1 MSNDDQLKVR
11 QTVSKKKSFKELT
24 IVRDIIFWI
33 DFVGEG
39 QNENAIFARPF
50 NEKEAFPQKLTIK
63 KYNIKNNFHGYGG
76 KSYKCIY
83 LKNNFYLIW
92 IDQIT
97 NAVWFQIFKEVAS
110 NYRIQKRYLDSVQ
123 EPRQLSK
130 SIDGNFDSSF
140 VISQKNFLYGICE
153 INNRDYLF
161 SLNLKKTKQDI
172 YRIKKF
178 KNFAGE
184 LSSNSSASLL
194 SWVEWDSPY
203 MPWEKNDLCFAQIDL
218 DGDIKKI
225 TKFSNNLINAKKNVS
240 FFQPYWISET
250 LLVCSEDSSGWWN
263 LLFLDVSEIENI
275 GIKKRVERNLIEYG
289 VPQWVSGITF
299 FSGSIKNLF
308 CIAKKDDGLIVEQ
321 YKDLVLVKEFSTPFT
336 SISDFSVFGKKVLLK
351 GNGSD
356 FLGIVFEI
364 DFAKKILSNFSEPI
378 FVHLIKD
385 CSKPETFWFNGFEDQ
400 STHSFLYKPLVEN
413 FRKPPLLVRAHSGPT
428 SCFDGSYNS
437 EVQYWTSKGFFVAE
451 VNYGGSSG
459 FGKAYRERLNYKW
472 GIVDSYDCKALVL
485 ELIKSNQVDSE
496 EVVIF
501 GNSAGGFTALNCL
514 LYLSFFTA
522 AICKYPVLN
531 LKAMHYNT
539 HRFEKDYLNSLVGNY
554 AKNHDDYINRSPI
567 NHINKIKKPIL
578 LFHGKKD
585 TVISYKQ
592 TLKIQEILI
601 QNNKY
606 SEVIFFDNE
615 GHGFRNIENKEVV
628 MQKSKE
634 FLKNALNKPLK
645 LRKYTQPTKAS
656 QKKRVEVKKKRGELK
671 KRRQKETTYQI

>member
-1 MSNDDQLKVR
+1 MSNDDQLKVK
-11 QTVSKKKSFKELT
+11 QNVSKKKSFKELT

-50 NEKEAFPQKLTIK
+50 NEKEAFPQKLTSK

-83 LKNNFYLIW
+83 FKNNFYLIW

-97 NAVWFQIFKEVAS
+97 NAVWFQLFKEVAS
-110 NYRIQKRYLDSVQ
+110 NYRSQKSYLDSVQ
-123 EPRQLSK
+123 APRQLSK

-172 YRIKKF
+172 HILKRF

-184 LSSNSSASLL
+184 LSSNTSVSLL
-194 SWVEWDSPY
+194 SWIEWDYPY

-218 DGDIKKI
+218 EGEITKIKK
-225 TKFSNNLINAKKNVS
+225 FSDKLINAKKNVS

-263 LLFLDVSEIENI
+263 LLFLDASKIENI
-275 GIKKRVERNLIEYG
+275 FIKKRVERNFVEYG

-299 FSGSIKNLF
+299 FSGDIKDLF
-308 CIAKKDDGLIVEQ
+308 CLAKKENNLVVEQ
-321 YKDLVLVKEFSTPFT
+321 YKDLQFVKEFSTPFT
-336 SISDFSVFGKKVLLK
+336 SISDFSVFEKKVVLK
-351 GNGSD
+351 GHGSD
-356 FLGIVFEI
+356 FLGNLLEIDCKKEVLSNVFEEI
-364 DFAKKILSNFSEPI
+364 NAEY
-378 FVHLIKD
+378 IKD
-385 CSKPETFWFNGFEDQ
+385 CSKPESFWFKGFEDK
-400 STHSFLYKPLVEN
+400 STHSFLYRPLVEK
-413 FRKPPLLVRAHSGPT
+413 FRKPPLFVRAHSGPT
-428 SCFDGSYNS
+428 SFFDGSYNA

-459 FGKAYRERLNYKW
+459 FGKVYRERLNYKW

-485 ELIKSNQVDSE
+485 ELLKLDLVDSNK
-496 EVVIF
+496 VVIF

-514 LYLSFFTA
+514 SYGSIFTA
-522 AICKYPVLN
+522 AICKYPVLD
-531 LKAMHYNT
+531 LKDMHFNT

-554 AKNHDDYINRSPI
+554 EKNHDDYINRSPI

-606 SEVIFFDNE
+606 SEVILFDNE
-615 GHGFRNIENKEVV
+615 GHGFRNI
-628 MQKSKE
+628 
-634 FLKNALNKPLK
+634 
-645 LRKYTQPTKAS
+645 
-656 QKKRVEVKKKRGELK
+656 
-671 KRRQKETTYQI
+671 

>member
-1 MSNDDQLKVR
+1 MSNDDKLKVK
-11 QTVSKKKSFKELT
+11 QTESKKKAFKELT
-24 IVRDIIFWI
+24 IIRDTIFWI
-33 DFVGEG
+33 DVVGEG

-50 NEKEAFPQKLTIK
+50 NVKEAIPQQLTSK
-63 KYNIKNNFHGYGG
+63 KYSIKNNFHGYGG
-76 KSYKCIY
+76 KSYKCINF
-83 LKNNFYLIW
+83 KKNFYLIW

-97 NAVWFQIFKEVAS
+97 KAVWFQIFKEAAS
-110 NYRIQKRYLDSVQ
+110 TDKSQNKYLVSVQ
-123 EPRQLSK
+123 EPNQLSK

-140 VISQKNFLYGICE
+140 IISEKNLLYGICE

-172 YRIKKF
+172 HRIKKF

-184 LSSNSSASLL
+184 LSSNRSANLL
-194 SWVEWDSPY
+194 SWIEWDSPY
-203 MPWEKNDLCFAQIDL
+203 MPWEKNELFFAQIDQ
-218 DGDIKKI
+218 DGEIQKIK
-225 TKFSNNLINAKKNVS
+225 KFSNKLINSKKNVS

-250 LLVCSEDSSGWWN
+250 HLVCSEDSSGWWN

-275 GIKKRVERNLIEYG
+275 FIKKRLERNLIEYG
-289 VPQWVSGITF
+289 APQWVTGITF
-299 FSGSIKNLF
+299 FSGNKKNLF
-308 CIAKKDDGLIVEQ
+308 CIAKKENSLIVEQ
-321 YKDLVLVKEFSTPFT
+321 YKDLEFVKEFSTPFT
-336 SISDFSVFGKKVLLK
+336 SISDFSVFRKKVLLK
-351 GNGSD
+351 GYGSD

-364 DFAKKILSNFSEPI
+364 DFAKKVLSNFSEQI
-378 FVHLIKD
+378 FFDHIKD
-385 CSKPETFWFNGFEDQ
+385 FSKPETFWFKGFEDK
-400 STHSFLYKPLVEN
+400 STHCFLYRPLVEN

-437 EVQYWTSKGFFVAE
+437 EVQYWTSNGFFVAE

-472 GIVDSYDCKALVL
+472 GIVDSYDCKALAL
-485 ELIKSNQVDSE
+485 ELIKSNQIDSE
-496 EVVIF
+496 KVVIF
-501 GNSAGGFTALNCL
+501 GNSAGGLTALNCL
-514 LYLSFFTA
+514 LYGSIFKA
-522 AICKYPVLN
+522 AICKYPVID
-531 LKAMHYNT
+531 LKEMHYNT

-554 AKNHDDYINRSPI
+554 AKDHDDYINRSPI

-615 GHGFRNIENKEVV
+615 GHGFRNIANKEVV
-628 MQKSKE
+628 MQKSQE
-634 FLKNALNKPLK
+634 FLKNALN
-645 LRKYTQPTKAS
+645 
-656 QKKRVEVKKKRGELK
+656 
-671 KRRQKETTYQI
+671 I

>member
-11 QTVSKKKSFKELT
+11 QTISKKKSFKELT
-24 IVRDIIFWI
+24 IVRNIIFWV
-33 DFVGEG
+33 DFVGED

-50 NEKEAFPQKLTIK
+50 NEKEAFPQKLTSK

-97 NAVWFQIFKEVAS
+97 NAVWFQIFKEEES

-184 LSSNSSASLL
+184 LSSNTSVSLL
-194 SWVEWDSPY
+194 SWVEWDYPY

-218 DGDIKKI
+218 DGEITKIKK
-225 TKFSNNLINAKKNVS
+225 FSDKLINAKKKVS

-263 LLFLDVSEIENI
+263 LLFLEASKIENI
-275 GIKKRVERNLIEYG
+275 FIKKRVERNFVEYG

-299 FSGSIKNLF
+299 FSGDIKDLF
-308 CIAKKDDGLIVEQ
+308 CLAKKENNLVVEQ
-321 YKDLVLVKEFSTPFT
+321 YKDLQFVKEFSTPFT
-336 SISDFSVFGKKVLLK
+336 SISDFSVFEKKVVMK
-351 GNGSD
+351 GHGYD
-356 FLGIVFEI
+356 FLGNFLEIDCKKEVLSNVFEEI
-364 DFAKKILSNFSEPI
+364 NAEY
-378 FVHLIKD
+378 IKD
-385 CSKPETFWFNGFEDQ
+385 SSKPESFWFKGFEAQ
-400 STHSFLYKPLVEN
+400 STHSFLYRPLVEN

-459 FGKAYRERLNYKW
+459 YGKAYRERLNHKW
-472 GIVDSYDCKALVL
+472 GIVDSYDCNALAL
-485 ELIKSNQVDSE
+485 ELIKSKKVDSE
-496 EVVIF
+496 KVVIF
-501 GNSAGGFTALNCL
+501 GNSAGGLTALNCL
-514 LYLSFFTA
+514 LYGSIFKA
-522 AICKYPVLN
+522 AICKYPVID
-531 LKAMHYNT
+531 LKDMHYNT
-539 HRFEKDYLNSLVGNY
+539 HRFEKDYLNSLVGDY

-567 NHINKIKKPIL
+567 SHINNIKKPIL

-592 TLKIQEILI
+592 TLRIQETLI

-615 GHGFRNIENKEVV
+615 GHGFRNIENREVV
-628 MQKSKE
+628 MQKSQE
-634 FLKNALNKPLK
+634 FLKNALN
-645 LRKYTQPTKAS
+645 
-656 QKKRVEVKKKRGELK
+656 
-671 KRRQKETTYQI
+671 I

>member
-1 MSNDDQLKVR
+1 MSNDDKLKVR
-11 QTVSKKKSFKELT
+11 QTESKKNAFKELT
-24 IVRDIIFWI
+24 IIRDTIFWI
-33 DFVGEG
+33 DVVGEG

-50 NEKEAFPQKLTIK
+50 NNKGAFPQKLTSK

-76 KSYKCIY
+76 KSYKCINF
-83 LKNNFYLIW
+83 KNNFYLIW

-97 NAVWFQIFKEVAS
+97 KAVWFQIFKEAAS
-110 NYRIQKRYLDSVQ
+110 NYRSHNKYLDSVQ

-140 VISQKNFLYGICE
+140 VISEKNFLYGICE

-172 YRIKKF
+172 HRIKKF

-184 LSSNSSASLL
+184 LSSNRSANLL
-194 SWVEWDSPY
+194 SWIEWDSPY
-203 MPWEKNDLCFAQIDL
+203 MPWEKNELFFAQIDQ
-218 DGDIKKI
+218 DGEIQKIK
-225 TKFSNNLINAKKNVS
+225 KFSNKLINSKKNVS

-250 LLVCSEDSSGWWN
+250 HLVCSEDSSGWWN

-275 GIKKRVERNLIEYG
+275 FIKKRVERNLIEYG
-289 VPQWVSGITF
+289 APQWVTGITF
-299 FSGSIKNLF
+299 FSGNKKNLF
-308 CIAKKDDGLIVEQ
+308 CVAKKENSLIVEQ
-321 YKDLVLVKEFSTPFT
+321 YKDLEFVKEFSTPFT
-336 SISDFSVFGKKVLLK
+336 SISDFSVFRKKVLLK
-351 GNGSD
+351 GYGSD

-364 DFAKKILSNFSEPI
+364 DFAKKVLSNFSEQI
-378 FVHLIKD
+378 FFDHIKD
-385 CSKPETFWFNGFEDQ
+385 CSKPETFWFKGFEAQ

-472 GIVDSYDCKALVL
+472 GIVDSYDCKALAL

-496 EVVIF
+496 KVVIF
-501 GNSAGGFTALNCL
+501 GNSAGGLTALNCL
-514 LYLSFFTA
+514 LYGSIFTA
-522 AICKYPVLN
+522 AICKYPVID
-531 LKAMHYNT
+531 LKDMHYNT

-615 GHGFRNIENKEVV
+615 GHGFRNNENREMV
-628 MQKSKE
+628 MQKSQE
-634 FLKNALNKPLK
+634 FLKNVLN
-645 LRKYTQPTKAS
+645 
-656 QKKRVEVKKKRGELK
+656 
-671 KRRQKETTYQI
+671 I

>member
-1 MSNDDQLKVR
+1 MSNDDKLKVR
-11 QTVSKKKSFKELT
+11 QTKSKKIAFKELT
-24 IVRDIIFWI
+24 IIRDTIFWI
-33 DFVGEG
+33 DVVGEG

-50 NEKEAFPQKLTIK
+50 NNKKAFPQKLTTK
-63 KYNIKNNFHGYGG
+63 KFKIKNNFHGYGG
-76 KSYKCIY
+76 KSYKCIN

-97 NAVWFQIFKEVAS
+97 KAVWFQIFKESAATDRS
-110 NYRIQKRYLDSVQ
+110 QNKYLESVQ
-123 EPRQLSK
+123 GPNQLSK

-140 VISQKNFLYGICE
+140 VISEKNLLYGICE

-184 LSSNSSASLL
+184 LSSNRSANLL
-194 SWVEWDSPY
+194 SWIEWDYPY
-203 MPWEKNDLCFAQIDL
+203 MPWEKNELFFAQIDQ
-218 DGDIKKI
+218 DGEIHKIKE
-225 TKFSNNLINAKKNVS
+225 FSTRLINSKKNVS

-250 LLVCSEDSSGWWN
+250 HLVCSEDSSGWWN
-263 LLFLDVSEIENI
+263 LLFLDASEIENI
-275 GIKKRVERNLIEYG
+275 FIKKRVKRNMIEYG
-289 VPQWVSGITF
+289 TPQWVTGITF
-299 FSGSIKNLF
+299 FSGNKKNLF
-308 CIAKKDDGLIVEQ
+308 CVAKKENSLILEQ
-321 YKDLVLVKEFSTPFT
+321 YIDLEFVKEFSTPFT
-336 SISDFSVFGKKVLLK
+336 SISDFSVFRKKVLLK
-351 GNGSD
+351 GYGSD

-364 DFAKKILSNFSEPI
+364 DFAKKVLSNFSEQI
-378 FVHLIKD
+378 FFDHIKD
-385 CSKPETFWFNGFEDQ
+385 CSKPETFWFKGFEDK
-400 STHSFLYKPLVEN
+400 STHCFLYRPLVEN
-413 FRKPPLLVRAHSGPT
+413 FKKPPLLIRAHSGPT

-459 FGKAYRERLNYKW
+459 FGKAYRERLNHKW
-472 GIVDSYDCKALVL
+472 GIVDSYDCKELAL

-496 EVVIF
+496 KVVIF
-501 GNSAGGFTALNCL
+501 GNSAGGLTALNCL
-514 LYLSFFTA
+514 LYGSIFKA
-522 AICKYPVLN
+522 AICKYPVID
-531 LKAMHYNT
+531 LKDMHYNT

-554 AKNHDDYINRSPI
+554 AKDHDDYINRSPI

-592 TLKIQEILI
+592 TLIIKEILI

-628 MQKSKE
+628 MQKSQE
-634 FLKNALNKPLK
+634 FLKNALN
-645 LRKYTQPTKAS
+645 
-656 QKKRVEVKKKRGELK
+656 
-671 KRRQKETTYQI
+671 I

>member
-1 MSNDDQLKVR
+1 MSNDDKLKVK
-11 QTVSKKKSFKELT
+11 QTESKKKAFKELT
-24 IVRDIIFWI
+24 IIRDTIFWI

-50 NEKEAFPQKLTIK
+50 NDKEGFTQKLTSQ

-76 KSYKCIY
+76 KSYKCINF
-83 LKNNFYLIW
+83 KNNFYLLW

-97 NAVWFQIFKEVAS
+97 KAVWFQIFKEAAS
-110 NYRIQKRYLDSVQ
+110 NYRSQNKYLDSVQ
-123 EPRQLSK
+123 EPKQLSK

-140 VISQKNFLYGICE
+140 VISENFFLYGICE

-172 YRIKKF
+172 HRIKKF

-184 LSSNSSASLL
+184 LSSNTSANIL
-194 SWVEWDSPY
+194 SWLEWDSPH
-203 MPWEKNDLCFAQIDL
+203 MPWEKNDLFFAQIDL
-218 DGDIKKI
+218 DGEIQKIK
-225 TKFSNNLINAKKNVS
+225 KFSNKLINAKKNVS

-250 LLVCSEDSSGWWN
+250 VLVCSEDSSGWWN

-275 GIKKRVERNLIEYG
+275 FIKKRIERNLIEYG
-289 VPQWVSGITF
+289 EPQWISGKTF

-308 CIAKKDDGLIVEQ
+308 CLAKKENNLIVEQ
-321 YKDLVLVKEFSTPFT
+321 YKNLQFVKEFSTPFT
-336 SISDFSVFGKKVLLK
+336 SISDFSVFRKKVLLK
-351 GNGSD
+351 GYGSD
-356 FLGIVFEI
+356 FLGIIFEI
-364 DFAKKILSNFSEPI
+364 DFAEKLLSNFSEQI
-378 FVHLIKD
+378 YVEHIKD
-385 CSKPETFWFNGFEDQ
+385 CSIPDTFWFKGFADQ

-459 FGKAYRERLNYKW
+459 FGKVYRERLNFKW
-472 GIVDSYDCKALVL
+472 GIVDSYDCKAIVL
-485 ELIKSNQVDSE
+485 ELIKLNLVDSDK
-496 EVVIF
+496 VVIF
-501 GNSAGGFTALNCL
+501 GNSAGGLTALNCL
-514 LYLSFFTA
+514 LYGSIFTA
-522 AICKYPVLN
+522 AICKYPVLD
-531 LKAMHYNT
+531 LTDMHYNT

-554 AKNHDDYINRSPI
+554 EENFDDYINRSPI
-567 NHINKIKKPIL
+567 NQINKIKQPIL

-585 TVISYKQ
+585 RVISYKQ

-606 SEVIFFDNE
+606 SEVVFFENE
-615 GHGFRNIENKEVV
+615 GHGFKNNENKEIV
-628 MQKSKE
+628 MQKSRK
-634 FLKNALNKPLK
+634 FLKNALN
-645 LRKYTQPTKAS
+645 
-656 QKKRVEVKKKRGELK
+656 
-671 KRRQKETTYQI
+671 I

>member
-11 QTVSKKKSFKELT
+11 QTVSKKNSFKELT

-33 DFVGEG
+33 DLVGEG

-50 NEKEAFPQKLTIK
+50 NETEAFPQKLTGK
-63 KYNIKNNFHGYGG
+63 KYNIKNHFHGYGG

-92 IDQIT
+92 IDKIT
-97 NAVWFQIFKEVAS
+97 NAVWLQIFKKVAS

-140 VISQKNFLYGICE
+140 VISRKNLLYGICE
-153 INNRDYLF
+153 IKNRDYLF

-172 YRIKKF
+172 NRIKKF

-184 LSSNSSASLL
+184 LSSNTSVSLL
-194 SWVEWDSPY
+194 SWVEWDSPF

-218 DGDIKKI
+218 DGEIIKIKK
-225 TKFSNNLINAKKNVS
+225 FSDKLINAKKKVS

-263 LLFLDVSEIENI
+263 LLFLDVSKIENI
-275 GIKKRVERNLIEYG
+275 FIKKRVERNFVEYG

-299 FSGSIKNLF
+299 FSGDIKDLF
-308 CIAKKDDGLIVEQ
+308 CLAKKENSFKMEQ
-321 YKDLVLVKEFSTPFT
+321 YKDLVFVKEFSTPFT
-336 SISDFSVFGKKVLLK
+336 SVSDFSVFEKKVVLK
-351 GNGSD
+351 GYGSD
-356 FLGIVFEI
+356 FLGNLLEI
-364 DFAKKILSNFSEPI
+364 DCKKEVLSNFSKQI
-378 FVHLIKD
+378 FCDHIKD
-385 CSKPETFWFNGFEDQ
+385 CSKPESFWFKGFEDK
-400 STHSFLYKPLVEN
+400 STHSFLYRPLVEK
-413 FRKPPLLVRAHSGPT
+413 FRKPPLFVRAHSGPT
-428 SCFDGSYNS
+428 SFFDGSYNS

-459 FGKAYRERLNYKW
+459 FGKVYRERLNYKW
-472 GIVDSYDCKALVL
+472 GVVDSYDCKALVL
-485 ELIKSNQVDSE
+485 ELLKLDLVDSKK
-496 EVVIF
+496 VVIF
-501 GNSAGGFTALNCL
+501 GNSAGGLTALNCL
-514 LYLSFFTA
+514 SYGSIFKA
-522 AICKYPVLN
+522 AICKYPVLD
-531 LKAMHYNT
+531 LKDMHFNT
-539 HRFEKDYLNSLVGNY
+539 HRFEKDYLNSLVGNFE
-554 AKNHDDYINRSPI
+554 KNHDDYINRSPI

-606 SEVIFFDNE
+606 SEVMFFENE
-615 GHGFRNIENKEVV
+615 GHGFKNIENREVV
-628 MQKSKE
+628 MQKSQV
-634 FLKNALNKPLK
+634 FLKNALN
-645 LRKYTQPTKAS
+645 
-656 QKKRVEVKKKRGELK
+656 
-671 KRRQKETTYQI
+671 I

>member
-1 MSNDDQLKVR
+1 MINDDKLKVR
-11 QTVSKKKSFKELT
+11 QAESKKNAFKELT
-24 IVRDIIFWI
+24 IIRDTIFWI
-33 DFVGEG
+33 DVVGEG

-50 NEKEAFPQKLTIK
+50 NVKEAFPQQLTSK

-76 KSYKCIY
+76 KSYKCINF
-83 LKNNFYLIW
+83 KNNFYLIW

-97 NAVWFQIFKEVAS
+97 KAVWFQIFKEAGS
-110 NYRIQKRYLDSVQ
+110 PYRSQNRYLVSVQ
-123 EPRQLSK
+123 DPSQLSK

-184 LSSNSSASLL
+184 LSSNTSVSLL

-203 MPWEKNDLCFAQIDL
+203 MPWEKNDLFFAQINL
-218 DGDIKKI
+218 DGKI
-225 TKFSNNLINAKKNVS
+225 TKIKKFSDKLINAKKNVS

-263 LLFLDVSEIENI
+263 LLFLDASKIENI
-275 GIKKRVERNLIEYG
+275 FIKKRVERNFVEYG

-299 FSGSIKNLF
+299 FSGDIKDLF
-308 CIAKKDDGLIVEQ
+308 CLAKKENNLVVEE
-321 YKDLVLVKEFSTPFT
+321 YKDLQFVKEFSTPFT
-336 SISDFSVFGKKVLLK
+336 SISDFSVFEKKVVLQ
-351 GNGSD
+351 GHGSD
-356 FLGIVFEI
+356 FLGNLLEIDYKKQVLSNVFEEI
-364 DFAKKILSNFSEPI
+364 NAEY
-378 FVHLIKD
+378 IKD
-385 CSKPETFWFNGFEDQ
+385 CSKPESFWFKGFEDK
-400 STHSFLYKPLVEN
+400 STHSFLYRPLFEK
-413 FRKPPLLVRAHSGPT
+413 FRKPPLFVRAHSGPT
-428 SCFDGSYNS
+428 SFFDGSYNS

-472 GIVDSYDCKALVL
+472 VIVDSYDCKALAL

-496 EVVIF
+496 KVVIF
-501 GNSAGGFTALNCL
+501 GNSAGGLTALNCL
-514 LYLSFFTA
+514 LYGSIFKA
-522 AICKYPVLN
+522 AICKYPVIDLMD
-531 LKAMHYNT
+531 MHYNT

-554 AKNHDDYINRSPI
+554 AKNHDDYINRSPL
-567 NHINKIKKPIL
+567 NYINKIKKPIL

-585 TVISYKQ
+585 IVISYKQ

-628 MQKSKE
+628 MQKSQE
-634 FLKNALNKPLK
+634 FLKNALN
-645 LRKYTQPTKAS
+645 
-656 QKKRVEVKKKRGELK
+656 
-671 KRRQKETTYQI
+671 I

>member
-11 QTVSKKKSFKELT
+11 QTLSKKKSFKELT
-24 IVRDIIFWI
+24 IVRNIIFWV
-33 DFVGEG
+33 DSVAED
-39 QNENAIFARPF
+39 QNQNAIFARPF
-50 NEKEAFPQKLTIK
+50 NEKEAFPQKLTNK

-110 NYRIQKRYLDSVQ
+110 NYRIQKIYLDSVQ

-153 INNRDYLF
+153 INKRDYLF

-184 LSSNSSASLL
+184 LSSNISVSLL
-194 SWVEWDSPY
+194 CWVEWDSPY

-218 DGDIKKI
+218 DGEITKIKK
-225 TKFSNNLINAKKNVS
+225 FSDKLINAKKKVS
-240 FFQPYWISET
+240 FFQPFWISET

-263 LLFLDVSEIENI
+263 LLFLEASKIENI
-275 GIKKRVERNLIEYG
+275 FIKKRVERNFVEYG

-299 FSGSIKNLF
+299 FSGDIKDLF
-308 CIAKKDDGLIVEQ
+308 CLAKKENNLVVEQ
-321 YKDLVLVKEFSTPFT
+321 YKDLQFVKEFSTPFT
-336 SISDFSVFGKKVLLK
+336 SISDFSVFEKKVVMK
-351 GNGSD
+351 GHGYD
-356 FLGIVFEI
+356 FLGNLLEIDCKKEVLSNVFEEI
-364 DFAKKILSNFSEPI
+364 NVEY
-378 FVHLIKD
+378 IKD
-385 CSKPETFWFNGFEDQ
+385 SSKPESFWFKGFEAQ
-400 STHSFLYKPLVEN
+400 STHSFLYRPLVEN

-459 FGKAYRERLNYKW
+459 YGKAYRERLNHKW
-472 GIVDSYDCKALVL
+472 GIVDSYDCNALAL
-485 ELIKSNQVDSE
+485 ELIKSKKVDSE
-496 EVVIF
+496 KVVIF
-501 GNSAGGFTALNCL
+501 GNSAGGLTALNCL
-514 LYLSFFTA
+514 LYGSIFKA
-522 AICKYPVLN
+522 AICKYPVIDLMD
-531 LKAMHYNT
+531 MHYNT

-567 NHINKIKKPIL
+567 SHINNIKKPIL

-592 TLKIQEILI
+592 TLRIQETLI

-615 GHGFRNIENKEVV
+615 GHGFRNIENREVV
-628 MQKSKE
+628 MQKSQE
-634 FLKNALNKPLK
+634 FLKNALN
-645 LRKYTQPTKAS
+645 
-656 QKKRVEVKKKRGELK
+656 
-671 KRRQKETTYQI
+671 I

>member
-24 IVRDIIFWI
+24 IVRNIIFWV
-33 DFVGEG
+33 DFVGED

-50 NEKEAFPQKLTIK
+50 NEKEAFPQKLTSK

-97 NAVWFQIFKEVAS
+97 NAVWFQIFKEEES

-123 EPRQLSK
+123 EPKQLSK

-184 LSSNSSASLL
+184 LSSNTSVSLL
-194 SWVEWDSPY
+194 SWVEWDYPY

-218 DGDIKKI
+218 DGEITKIKK
-225 TKFSNNLINAKKNVS
+225 FSDKLINSKKKVS

-263 LLFLDVSEIENI
+263 LLFLEASKIENI
-275 GIKKRVERNLIEYG
+275 FIKKRVERNFVEYG

-299 FSGSIKNLF
+299 FSGDIKDLF
-308 CIAKKDDGLIVEQ
+308 CLAKKENNLVVEQ
-321 YKDLVLVKEFSTPFT
+321 YKDLQFVKEFSTPFT
-336 SISDFSVFGKKVLLK
+336 SISDFSVFEKKVVMK
-351 GNGSD
+351 GHGYD
-356 FLGIVFEI
+356 FLGNLLEIDCKKEVLSNVFEEI
-364 DFAKKILSNFSEPI
+364 NAE
-378 FVHLIKD
+378 HIKD
-385 CSKPETFWFNGFEDQ
+385 SSKPESFWFKGFEAQ
-400 STHSFLYKPLVEN
+400 STHSFLYRPLVEN

-459 FGKAYRERLNYKW
+459 YGKAYRERLNHKW
-472 GIVDSYDCKALVL
+472 GIVDSYDCNALAL
-485 ELIKSNQVDSE
+485 ELIKSKKVDSE
-496 EVVIF
+496 KVVIF
-501 GNSAGGFTALNCL
+501 GNSAGGLTALNCL
-514 LYLSFFTA
+514 LYGSIFKA
-522 AICKYPVLN
+522 AICKYPVID
-531 LKAMHYNT
+531 LKDMHYNT
-539 HRFEKDYLNSLVGNY
+539 HRFEKDYLNSLVGDY

-567 NHINKIKKPIL
+567 SHINNIKKPIL

-592 TLKIQEILI
+592 TLRIQETLI

-615 GHGFRNIENKEVV
+615 GHGFRNIENREVV
-628 MQKSKE
+628 MQKSQE
-634 FLKNALNKPLK
+634 FLKNALN
-645 LRKYTQPTKAS
+645 
-656 QKKRVEVKKKRGELK
+656 
-671 KRRQKETTYQI
+671 I